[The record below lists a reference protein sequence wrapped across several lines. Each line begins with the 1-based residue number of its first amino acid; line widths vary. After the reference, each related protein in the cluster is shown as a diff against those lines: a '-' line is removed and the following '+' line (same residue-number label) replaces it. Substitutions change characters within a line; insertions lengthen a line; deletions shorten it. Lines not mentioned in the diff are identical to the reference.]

1 MMVWL
6 QCTKENINNWKVKSY
21 LRQLLEGISYC
32 HQNRVLHRYP
42 VIQVFF
48 ADTDGL
54 QGSEASK
61 LAGEFQGR
69 DQAG

>member
-42 VIQVFF
+42 VIQVSL
-48 ADTDGL
+48 ADTKCF

-61 LAGEFQGR
+61 LAGKFQGR
-69 DQAG
+69 DQVG